1 MNLGLVTS
9 FIIGGL
15 LLLSILTVN
24 FRVSHSSAELTLSG
38 NVKQHASAIADMVSH
53 DVSKVGYNWMGK
65 INNPIITADSNKF
78 VFKVNIDNDN
88 SNTVEQVTWEFGTA
102 ALTSTPNPNDMIL
115 NRMVTRDGTSVSNT
129 DIKLG
134 VTEFTV
140 RYYSDVGSNTPMSTP
155 VANPENIRQVE
166 IDLKVETKQ
175 KFYTS
180 SSSNGRFI
188 VSSWQKRFSPINI
201 QN

>member
-1 MNLGLVTS
+1 MSV
-9 FIIGGL
+9 
-15 LLLSILTVN
+15 LTVN
-24 FRVSHSSAELTLSG
+24 FRISHSSAELTLSG

-53 DVSKVGYNWMGK
+53 DLSKVGYNWMGK
-65 INNPIITADSNKF
+65 IDNPIITADSNKF
-78 VFKVNIDNDN
+78 VFEANIDNDDA
-88 SNTVEQVTWEFGTA
+88 STVEQVTWEFGTA
-102 ALTSTPNPNDMIL
+102 ALSSTPNPKDMVL
-115 NRMVTRDGTSVSNT
+115 NRLVTRGGTNVSDT

-140 RYYSDVGSNTPMSTP
+140 RYYSDVGSNTPMPTP
-155 VANPENIRQVE
+155 VATPQNIRQIE
-166 IDLKVETKQ
+166 IDLKVETKE
-175 KFYTS
+175 KFYTV